1 MLSRVAER
9 MYWFGR
15 YNERAENIARLVTV
29 NANLLLDLP
38 KMVKHIWSDLINI
51 TGGSELFYKRFTRP
65 DERNVVKFIL
75 ADETNSASLVRSVRA
90 ARENARTTREII
102 PAEAWEKINEFHLYV
117 RKNVDKALKRDGRHK
132 FLNDVIMY
140 CQQMTGMVYG
150 NMSHGNAYNFIH
162 IGTNIERA
170 DMTTR
175 IVDVG
180 CLNLVQEHADIP
192 DAYDNILWMN
202 VLRSLS
208 AYQMHRQNVLDRITG
223 KDVVEFLLKDREFPR
238 SAAHCM
244 GKLEHSFSKLPHNDP
259 ALRSLTHISRIINE
273 TDVEKLM
280 ATNRLHNF
288 IDKLQVDLADIHT
301 QVAQTWF
308 GYGSAAPDAEQTQ
321 TSTQV

>member
-1 MLSRVAER
+1 

-15 YNERAENIARLVTV
+15 LNERAENTARLVSV

-38 KMVKHIWSDLINI
+38 KMVKHIWADLINI
-51 TGGSELFYKRFTRP
+51 TGGSEFFYKKFTRP

-75 ADETNSASLVRSVRA
+75 ADETNPASLVCSVKA

-117 RKNVDKALKRDGRHK
+117 RKNVEKALKREGRHK

-140 CQQMTGMVYG
+140 CQQMTGLLFG

-162 IGTNIERA
+162 IGMNLERA

-180 CLNLVQEHADIP
+180 CMNLVQEQAEIP
-192 DAYDNILWMN
+192 DSYDNILWMN

-223 KDVVEFLLKDREFPR
+223 KDVVEFLLKDPEFPR
-238 SAAHCM
+238 SVGHCM
-244 GKLEHSFSKLPHNDP
+244 AELEWCFSKLPHNDLP
-259 ALRSLTHISRIINE
+259 LRSITHIYRIIND
-273 TDVEKLM
+273 TDLNKLM
-280 ATNRLHNF
+280 VTNRLHSF
-288 IDKLQVDLADIHT
+288 IDEIQIDLGDIHN
-301 QVAQTWF
+301 QVSQTWF
-308 GYGSAAPDAEQTQ
+308 GYTGEQQEQTG
-321 TSTQV
+321 TVDAIAVSRPR

>member
-15 YNERAENIARLVTV
+15 FNERAENTARMVSV

-38 KMVKHIWSDLINI
+38 KMMKHVWADLVNI
-51 TGGSELFYKRFTRP
+51 SGGYEQFYKRFTRA
-65 DERNVVKFIL
+65 DERNVIKFIL
-75 ADETNSASLVRSVRA
+75 ADASNPASLVCTVKA

-117 RKNVDKALKRDGRHK
+117 KKNVEKALKKEGRHR
-132 FLNDVIMY
+132 FLNDVMMY
-140 CQQMTGMVYG
+140 CQQMTGLLFG
-150 NMSHGNAYNFIH
+150 NMSHGEAYNFIR
-162 IGTNIERA
+162 IGMNIERS

-180 CLNLVQEHADIP
+180 CMNLMQERAEIP

-223 KDVVEFLLKDREFPR
+223 RDVVEFLLKDDEFPR
-238 SAAHCM
+238 SVGHCM
-244 GKLEHSFSKLPHNDP
+244 SELEYCFSKLPHNDLP
-259 ALRSLTHISRIINE
+259 LRSITHLSRIINE
-273 TDVEKLM
+273 TDLDKLM
-280 ATNRLHNF
+280 ASNRLHAF
-288 IDKLQVDLADIHT
+288 IDDIQIDLGNIHSQVE
-301 QVAQTWF
+301 QTWF
-308 GYGSAAPDAEQTQ
+308 GYNAEPMEQIETI
-321 TSTQV
+321 

>member
-15 YNERAENIARLVTV
+15 FNERAENTARLVSV

-38 KMVKHIWSDLINI
+38 KMMKHVWADLVNI
-51 TGGSELFYKRFTRP
+51 SGGYEQFYKRFTRA
-65 DERNVVKFIL
+65 DERNVIKFIL
-75 ADETNSASLVRSVRA
+75 ADASNPASLVCTVKA

-117 RKNVDKALKRDGRHK
+117 KKNVEKALKREGRHR
-132 FLNDVIMY
+132 FLNDVMMY
-140 CQQMTGMVYG
+140 CQQMTGLLFG
-150 NMSHGNAYNFIH
+150 NMSHGEAYNFIR
-162 IGTNIERA
+162 IGMNIERS

-180 CLNLVQEHADIP
+180 CMNLMQEQAEIP

-223 KDVVEFLLKDREFPR
+223 RDVVEFLLKDDEFPR
-238 SAAHCM
+238 SVGHCM
-244 GKLEHSFSKLPHNDP
+244 SELEYCFSKLPHNDLP
-259 ALRSLTHISRIINE
+259 LRSITHLSRIINE
-273 TDVEKLM
+273 TDLDKLM
-280 ATNRLHNF
+280 ASNRLHAF
-288 IDKLQVDLADIHT
+288 IDDIQIDLGNIHSQVE
-301 QVAQTWF
+301 QTWF
-308 GYGSAAPDAEQTQ
+308 GYNAEPMEQTE
-321 TSTQV
+321 TS

>member
-15 YNERAENIARLVTV
+15 FNERSENIARLVSV

-38 KMVKHIWSDLINI
+38 KMVKHIWADLINI
-51 TGGSELFYKRFTRP
+51 TGGSELFYKRFTRA
-65 DERNVVKFIL
+65 DERNVIKFIL
-75 ADETNSASLVRSVRA
+75 ADESNPTSLVCTVKA

-117 RKNVDKALKRDGRHK
+117 KKNVDKALKREGRHK
-132 FLNDVIMY
+132 FLNDVLMY
-140 CQQMTGMVYG
+140 CQQMTGLLFG
-150 NMSHGNAYNFIH
+150 NMSHGKAYNFIR
-162 IGTNIERA
+162 IGMNIERA

-180 CLNLVQEHADIP
+180 CMNLMQEQAEIP

-223 KDVVEFLLKDREFPR
+223 RDVVEFLLKDAEFPR
-238 SAAHCM
+238 SVGHCM
-244 GKLEHSFSKLPHNDP
+244 SELEYCFSKLPHNDLP
-259 ALRSLTHISRIINE
+259 LRSITHLSRIINE
-273 TDVEKLM
+273 TNLDKLM
-280 ATNRLHNF
+280 ASNRLHAF
-288 IDKLQVDLADIHT
+288 IDDIQIDLGEIHNQVCS
-301 QVAQTWF
+301 TWF
-308 GYGSAAPDAEQTQ
+308 GYATEQTEQ
-321 TSTQV
+321 TVTA